1 MRVEM
6 TRGAD
11 RFIVSSNGRFYL
23 VDLYENHA
31 IEAADP
37 GVFLKAGMWFDAG
50 KVPPDK
56 LAEIKE
62 AMTHVVPFRG

>member
-6 TRGAD
+6 TRGGD

-23 VDLYENHA
+23 VDLYENTA
-31 IEAADP
+31 QEAANP
-37 GVFLKAGMWFDAG
+37 GRFLKAGMWLDAG
-50 KVPPDK
+50 KVHPDK